1 MARYFLHL
9 PPDGSPAIFWRGL
22 AGFAGELIQI
32 NLNLLAHAVG
42 DDPANLLL
50 ANGTLVPPQNYS
62 FGNIPGES
70 LSLQPFALTMPGGN
84 PNRPQALP
92 LGPNLRRFL
101 DDPLGG
107 EQLSLSL
114 PFYDENIKLGPTGG
128 GWFRKQQW
136 RRRVS
141 RSDGL

>member
-1 MARYFLHL
+1 MAPYFLHL

-50 ANGTLVPPQNYS
+50 ANGTLVPPQNYA

-70 LSLQPFALTMPGGN
+70 SQLAALCVHDAGREPQPPPRAATW
-84 PNRPQALP
+84 
-92 LGPNLRRFL
+92 
-101 DDPLGG
+101 
-107 EQLSLSL
+107 S
-114 PFYDENIKLGPTGG
+114 
-128 GWFRKQQW
+128 
-136 RRRVS
+136 
-141 RSDGL
+141 